1 MAAHYTLIPAYQLR
15 SQYSAA
21 ADSQHHAGWMHGI
34 LQQEILNYLNMH
46 NDNLSLT
53 DYLLSVRQLRSCS
66 RTQPGHNHRMVDGLR
81 NAVWR
86 VLSWLLDSES
96 EIAAVPT
103 NTVAAKKI
111 GHAHFI
117 QNKK

>member
-1 MAAHYTLIPAYQLR
+1 
-15 SQYSAA
+15 
-21 ADSQHHAGWMHGI
+21 
-34 LQQEILNYLNMH
+34 
-46 NDNLSLT
+46 
-53 DYLLSVRQLRSCS
+53 
-66 RTQPGHNHRMVDGLR
+66 MVDGLR

-86 VLSWLLDSES
+86 ELSWLLDSAS

-117 QNKK
+117 QNKKQLPFLRIYKTKLQSDKRGLKYAGPN